1 MKSVLVLCV
10 PEDYGRVRNIVGAL
24 NESDIDVY
32 WERVDPGSADW
43 QAAVERA
50 ASARAVVFIFSDST
64 SKPANQPFVTLAADS
79 VRSGK
84 ALCVTLD
91 SVELPPEISGCT
103 TYDLRGWRSRASSLF
118 MLDLVAGVKAKAAGL
133 DPPTP
138 RAARQLLVQRL
149 YIAVP
154 SSIALIAL
162 FAGLYRDLGA
172 DQIASPAEAAAWES
186 LTPGSCSAL
195 RAFLSEFGGGVHA
208 DEAQALLASRKTV
221 SREETRQVTRPLPL
235 YVSSTGAD
243 ARGSEGSARANAR
256 QRAQVEAERLCQ
268 GLADAA
274 SAKLSSATAA
284 TATPHCERT
293 AAGFVCSAEGE
304 ARCLLDEP
312 EAKIVEICGAQS
324 R

>member
-10 PEDYGRVRNIVGAL
+10 PEDYARVRNIVAAL

-32 WERVDPGSADW
+32 WDRVDPDSADW

-50 ASARAVVFIFSDST
+50 ASARATVFIFSDST
-64 SKPANQPFVTLAADS
+64 SNPSNQPFVALAAES

-186 LTPGSCSAL
+186 LPPGSCSAL
-195 RAFLSEFGGGVHA
+195 RAFLSEHGGGVHA

-221 SREETRQVTRPLPL
+221 SREETNEINRPLPL
-235 YVSSTGAD
+235 YVSSIAAAPRESTSSAQVD
-243 ARGSEGSARANAR
+243 ARR
-256 QRAQVEAERLCQ
+256 RAQAEADRLCR

-274 SAKLSSATAA
+274 SASLTSATAHIVK
-284 TATPHCERT
+284 THCETT
-293 AAGFVCSAEGE
+293 AAGLVCSAEGE
-304 ARCLLDEP
+304 ARCLLNEP
-312 EAKIVEICGAQS
+312 EVKIAEICGAPK